1 MIEWVFFYMNQK
13 GWYQAMKDYV
23 FNNSLL
29 EKAISVAGGISTVAK
44 AAGMKPDALRRS
56 LKNKREFTVQEIN
69 ALSVVLNIPS
79 SKINTYFFSV
89 A

>member
-1 MIEWVFFYMNQK
+1 
-13 GWYQAMKDYV
+13 MKDYV

-44 AAGMKPDALRRS
+44 AAEMKPDALRRS